1 MWILISIVIIAVL
14 VVLLGL
20 YVLRK
25 GKAKMHPMQK
35 GMALGG
41 IAGVL
46 IGIALV
52 ELWGYEYPVPFILW
66 MLGMAGG
73 QLIGW
78 FYSRKSSS

>member
-1 MWILISIVIIAVL
+1 MWILITIGIAAVVII
-14 VVLLGL
+14 LLGL
-20 YVLRK
+20 FVIGK
-25 GKAKMHPMQK
+25 GKVRIHPMEK

-41 IAGVL
+41 IVGVL

-52 ELWGYEYPVPFILW
+52 EFWGYEYPLPAILW

-78 FYSRKSSS
+78 LYNTRK

>member
-1 MWILISIVIIAVL
+1 MWILVTVGILAVIVI
-14 VVLLGL
+14 LLGIFL
-20 YVLRK
+20 VRK
-25 GKAKMHPMQK
+25 EKKEMHPMEK

-41 IAGVL
+41 IVGVL

-52 ELWGYEYPVPFILW
+52 EFWGYEYPVPVVLW

-78 FYSRKSSS
+78 LYERKEK

>member
-1 MWILISIVIIAVL
+1 MWILITIGILAVL
-14 VVLLGL
+14 VILLGL

-25 GKAKMHPMQK
+25 EKTKIHPMEK

-52 ELWGYEYPVPFILW
+52 EFWGYEYPVPVILW

-78 FYSRKSSS
+78 LYSRKKR

>member
-1 MWILISIVIIAVL
+1 MWILITVGILAVL
-14 VVLLGL
+14 VILFGL
-20 YVLRK
+20 FVMGK
-25 GKAKMHPMQK
+25 GKKKIHPMEK

-41 IAGVL
+41 IVGVL

-52 ELWGYEYPVPFILW
+52 EFWGYEYPVPVILW

-78 FYSRKSSS
+78 LYNKKR